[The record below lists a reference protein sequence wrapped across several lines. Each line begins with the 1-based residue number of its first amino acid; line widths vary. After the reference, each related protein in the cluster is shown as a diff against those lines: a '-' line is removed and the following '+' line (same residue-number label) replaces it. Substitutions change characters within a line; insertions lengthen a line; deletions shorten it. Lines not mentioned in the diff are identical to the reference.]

1 MESRVTL
8 FALSA
13 LGAGV
18 LIASL
23 AKLKTRLELSKAK
36 HRSLAGH
43 SRMARRVASLIPF
56 YEYDEAHF
64 FRSDGAPEDIAA
76 RRQTSFARLSQLY
89 SDRFAETNQ
98 LTAKVKEGISDL
110 QFTARNTSPSVLLS
124 SPLLA

>member
-18 LIASL
+18 LMASL
-23 AKLKTRLELSKAK
+23 AKLKARLEVSKAK

-56 YEYDEAHF
+56 YEYDEAYF
-64 FRSDGAPEDIAA
+64 FRSDGEPEDIAA
-76 RRQTSFARLSQLY
+76 RRQASFARLSQLY
-89 SDRFAETNQ
+89 RDRFAETNQ
-98 LTAKVKEGISDL
+98 LTAKVKEGIS
-110 QFTARNTSPSVLLS
+110 
-124 SPLLA
+124 